1 VVLFGGCPPG
11 SAVRFDTSRLH
22 YDQVSVASP
31 FHFTP
36 REVRASYELLSS
48 GELGGEAL
56 VTAEYP
62 LERLGEAL
70 ARQSRGEGSKFA
82 IVPAEA

>member
-1 VVLFGGCPPG
+1 
-11 SAVRFDTSRLH
+11 
-22 YDQVSVASP
+22 
-31 FHFTP
+31 
-36 REVRASYELLSS
+36 LLSS

-62 LERLGEAL
+62 LERLDEAL